1 MNRFHAP
8 CALPVGQTLF
18 LPEATVRHMQV
29 LRLQP
34 GDEVDLFTGLGG
46 VHRVRIASMG
56 RQRIEVD
63 VLDHRDE
70 EREATVSVQLAVCM
84 PANDRM
90 DWLVEKAT
98 ELGVQR
104 ITPLMSSR
112 SVLRL
117 DGQRAERRMAHW
129 LGIAG
134 HACAQCGRNRLPQ
147 VDVPTDLSSW
157 LTAWIKNGEGRGA
170 SHGLAPAPA
179 SAPWLGLLSLS
190 DRSQAVMQRP
200 WRDAQHLCWLIGPE
214 GGFTPEEETLA
225 LAAGA
230 TPMSL
235 GPRVLRAET
244 AALTALAFATA

>member
-8 CALPVGQTLF
+8 CALPVGQTLL
-18 LPEATVRHMQV
+18 LPESTVRHMQV

-63 VLDHRDE
+63 VLDHRHE
-70 EREATVSVQLAVCM
+70 EREAAVSVQLAVCM

-117 DGQRAERRMAHW
+117 DGPRAERRMAHW
-129 LGIAG
+129 LGIAA

-147 VDVPTDLSSW
+147 VDAPTDLSSW
-157 LTAWIKNGEGRGA
+157 L
-170 SHGLAPAPA
+170 SAPARPA
-179 SAPWLGLLSLS
+179 WLGLLSLS
-190 DRSQAVMQRP
+190 DQAQAVTQRP

-214 GGFTPEEETLA
+214 GGFTPDEEALA

-244 AALTALAFATA
+244 AAITALAFATV